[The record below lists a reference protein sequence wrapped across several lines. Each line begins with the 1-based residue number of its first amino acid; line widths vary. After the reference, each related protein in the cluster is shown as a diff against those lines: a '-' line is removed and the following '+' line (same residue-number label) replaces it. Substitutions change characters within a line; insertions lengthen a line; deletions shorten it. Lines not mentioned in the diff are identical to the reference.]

1 MLAVCLLPD
10 LVDSN
15 RQDVFWETDD
25 DAPQLKVS
33 LDTQIVEFVGS
44 NISVDK
50 LPLRLVKN
58 APTISCMFDLQA

>member
-1 MLAVCLLPD
+1 MQAVCLLPD

-58 APTISCMFDLQA
+58 APTISCMFDVQA